1 MKQVLLV
8 LLLCYAEKKYM
19 VGKRA
24 PGISSLYDNDR
35 TYKNNWTVL
44 QYEKSRSAECI
55 SCVI

>member
-24 PGISSLYDNDR
+24 PGYLVPI
-35 TYKNNWTVL
+35 
-44 QYEKSRSAECI
+44 
-55 SCVI
+55 